1 MQNKT
6 RSSFAKN
13 ILTVA
18 VISAAIFTTFGLT
31 GPGTAESPQVASQ
44 PTALKTDTVVTGLK
58 NPWAVAILP
67 NGDMLVTERGG
78 TLRLVHNGKLDP
90 TPIGDVPEVLAK
102 GQGGLL
108 DVVLHP
114 NYARNG
120 WLYLTY
126 ASPAAPGEAGDADG
140 ANTALLRAKLK
151 NHKLVD
157 KKVIFKATPN
167 VKSNPHFGGR
177 VVFDKEGYLYL
188 SLGERG
194 QKEKSQDPMNH
205 LGTVVRL
212 FDDGRV
218 PKDNPF
224 VDNKK
229 GLEEIYSY
237 GHRNPQGLALDPA
250 SGKIWEHEHGPQ
262 GGDEVNIVK
271 KGANYGWPTI
281 TYGINYDNTIITND
295 TARAGMEQ
303 PVIFWRPSIAPCG
316 MTFVT
321 SPKFPDWKGDLLVGS
336 LKFNFVM
343 HCTVE
348 GDQITKQERILEGIG
363 RVRTISE
370 GADGNIYVVAE
381 NTGTVFRVS
390 PM

>member
-1 MQNKT
+1 MRFTKT
-6 RSSFAKN
+6 
-13 ILTVA
+13 LTLSKKALSLTFVA
-18 VISAAIFTTFGLT
+18 LTALTAVSLT
-31 GPGTAESPQVASQ
+31 GPGNPIN
-44 PTALKTDTVVTGLK
+44 PPALQTDTVVTGLK
-58 NPWAVAILP
+58 TPWAMAILP
-67 NGDMLVTERGG
+67 DGDMLVTERGG
-78 TLRLVHNGKLDP
+78 TLRLVHDGKLDP
-90 TPIGDVPEVLAK
+90 KPIGDVPEVLAK

-114 NYARNG
+114 DYAKNG
-120 WLYLTY
+120 WLYITY

-140 ANTALLRAKLK
+140 ANTALMRAKLK

-157 KKVIFKATPN
+157 KKVLFKATPN

-177 VVFDKEGYLYL
+177 VAFDREGYLYL

-212 FDDGRV
+212 YDDGRV

-224 VDNKK
+224 VGSKK

-262 GGDEVNIVK
+262 GGDEVNIVQ
-271 KGANYGWPTI
+271 KGANYGWPAI
-281 TYGINYDNTIITND
+281 TFGIDYDNSIISED

-303 PVIFWRPSIAPCG
+303 PVIYWRPSIAPCG

-336 LKFNFVM
+336 LKFNYVM
-343 HCTVE
+343 HCTVK
-348 GDQITKQERILEGIG
+348 GDQITKQEKILEGIG
-363 RVRTISE
+363 RVRTIRQ
-370 GADGNIYVVAE
+370 GPDGNIYVVAE
-381 NTGTVFRVS
+381 NSGSVFRVS

>member
-1 MQNKT
+1 MK
-6 RSSFAKN
+6 SASLPLFKK
-13 ILTVA
+13 ILMPVLVGAVA
-18 VISAAIFTTFGLT
+18 LTATALT
-31 GPGTAESPQVASQ
+31 GPGT
-44 PTALKTDTVVTGLK
+44 PTASGGHTKPLVLQTDTVVTGLK
-58 NPWAVAILP
+58 TPWAVAILP
-67 NGDMLVTERGG
+67 DGDMLVTERGG

-90 TPIGDVPEVLAK
+90 KPIEDVPEVLAK

-114 NYARNG
+114 DYAKND

-140 ANTALLRAKLK
+140 ANTALMRAKLK

-157 KKVIFKATPN
+157 KKVLFKATPN

-177 VVFDKEGYLYL
+177 VAFDKEGYLYL

-212 FDDGRV
+212 YDDGRV

-224 VDNKK
+224 VGNKK

-271 KGANYGWPTI
+271 KGANFGWPAI
-281 TYGINYDNTIITND
+281 TFGIDYDNSIISAD
-295 TARAGMEQ
+295 TTRAGMEQ
-303 PVIFWRPSIAPCG
+303 PVIYWRPSIAPCG

-336 LKFNFVM
+336 LKFNYVM
-343 HCTVE
+343 HCTVK
-348 GDQITKQERILEGIG
+348 GDQITKQEKILEGIG
-363 RVRTISE
+363 RVRTIRQ

-381 NTGTVFRVS
+381 NSGSVFRVS

>member
-1 MQNKT
+1 M
-6 RSSFAKN
+6 
-13 ILTVA
+13 
-18 VISAAIFTTFGLT
+18 
-31 GPGTAESPQVASQ
+31 
-44 PTALKTDTVVTGLK
+44 
-58 NPWAVAILP
+58 
-67 NGDMLVTERGG
+67 
-78 TLRLVHNGKLDP
+78 
-90 TPIGDVPEVLAK
+90 
-102 GQGGLL
+102 
-108 DVVLHP
+108 
-114 NYARNG
+114 
-120 WLYLTY
+120 
-126 ASPAAPGEAGDADG
+126 
-140 ANTALLRAKLK
+140 RAKLK

-177 VVFDKEGYLYL
+177 VAFDKEGYLYL

-194 QKEKSQDPMNH
+194 QKEKAQDPMNH
-205 LGTVVRL
+205 QGTVVRL
-212 FDDGRV
+212 YDDGRV

-224 VDNKK
+224 VGSKK

-271 KGANYGWPTI
+271 KGANYGWPAI
-281 TYGINYDNTIITND
+281 TFGIDYDNSIISED

-303 PVIFWRPSIAPCG
+303 PVIYWRPSIAPCG

-321 SPKFPDWKGDLLVGS
+321 SPKFKDWNGDLLVGS
-336 LKFNFVM
+336 LKFNYVM
-343 HCTVE
+343 HCTVK
-348 GDQITKQERILEGIG
+348 GDQITKQEKILEGIG
-363 RVRTISE
+363 RVRTIRE

>member
-1 MQNKT
+1 MHPNKLL
-6 RSSFAKN
+6 SFSKKSFSAVV
-13 ILTVA
+13 IGVA
-18 VISAAIFTTFGLT
+18 ALAAVGLT
-31 GPGTAESPQVASQ
+31 TPGPVVAPQGPGQ
-44 PTALKTDTVVTGLK
+44 PLALKMDTVVTGLK
-58 NPWAVAILP
+58 TPWALAILP
-67 NGDMLVTERGG
+67 DGDMLVTERGG

-90 TPIGDVPEVLAK
+90 KPIEDVPEVLAK

-114 NYARNG
+114 DYAKNG
-120 WLYLTY
+120 WIYLTY

-140 ANTALLRAKLK
+140 ANTALMRAKLK

-177 VVFDKEGYLYL
+177 VAFDREGYLYL
-188 SLGERG
+188 TLGERG
-194 QKEKSQDPMNH
+194 QKPEAQQPTNH

-212 FDDGRV
+212 YDDGRV

-224 VDNKK
+224 VGSKK
-229 GLEEIYSY
+229 GLGEIYSY
-237 GHRNPQGLALDPA
+237 GHRNPQGLALDPN

-271 KGANYGWPTI
+271 KGANYGWPAI
-281 TYGINYDNTIITND
+281 TFGIDYDDSIISED

-303 PVIFWRPSIAPCG
+303 PIIYWRPSIAPCG

-321 SPKFPDWKGDLLVGS
+321 SPKFKDWNGDLLVGS
-336 LKFNFVM
+336 LKFNYVM
-343 HCTVE
+343 HCTVK
-348 GDQITKQERILEGIG
+348 GDQITKQEKILEGIG
-363 RVRTISE
+363 RVRTIRE